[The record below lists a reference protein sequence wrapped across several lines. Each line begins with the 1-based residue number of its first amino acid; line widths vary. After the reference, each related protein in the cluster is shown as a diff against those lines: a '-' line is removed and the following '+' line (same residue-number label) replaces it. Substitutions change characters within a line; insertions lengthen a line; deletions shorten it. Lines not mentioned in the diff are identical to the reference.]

1 MANRVRLSTTI
12 APHPTLA
19 PEYRGEETELEVLMK
34 SSIAIVLA
42 LAIAFLLSL
51 TTFAQEPTHTK
62 DSLDT
67 VKENVKAGKAQIVD
81 VREQAEWNDG
91 HVAGAIHLPKSQL
104 DNKAKVAELVKKLDK
119 NKIIYTHCKGGGRAL
134 ACGELLKK
142 EGFDVRPLKPG
153 FSQLIEAGFEKGK

>member
-1 MANRVRLSTTI
+1 
-12 APHPTLA
+12 
-19 PEYRGEETELEVLMK
+19 MK
-34 SSIAIVLA
+34 SSLI
-42 LAIAFLLSL
+42 LAIAVAML
-51 TTFAQEPTHTK
+51 TPFTATAQEPTHTK
-62 DSLDT
+62 DTLET

-119 NKIIYTHCKGGGRAL
+119 NKIIYTHCKAGGRAL

>member
-1 MANRVRLSTTI
+1 
-12 APHPTLA
+12 
-19 PEYRGEETELEVLMK
+19 MK
-34 SSIAIVLA
+34 SSLI
-42 LAIAFLLSL
+42 LAIAVAML
-51 TTFAQEPTHTK
+51 TPFTATAQDPTHTK
-62 DSLDT
+62 DTLET
-67 VKENVKAGKAQIVD
+67 VKENVKSGKAQIVD

-119 NKIIYTHCKGGGRAL
+119 NKIIYTHCKAGGRAL

>member
-1 MANRVRLSTTI
+1 MNNSVS
-12 APHPTLA
+12 
-19 PEYRGEETELEVLMK
+19 
-34 SSIAIVLA
+34 
-42 LAIAFLLSL
+42 LAIAVAFALLTSL
-51 TTFAQEPTHTK
+51 TTFADEPTHTK
-62 DSLDT
+62 DTLAT

-119 NKIIYTHCKGGGRAL
+119 NKIIYTHCKAGGRAL

>member
-1 MANRVRLSTTI
+1 
-12 APHPTLA
+12 
-19 PEYRGEETELEVLMK
+19 MK
-34 SSIAIVLA
+34 SSLILA
-42 LAIAFLLSL
+42 LAVALLAPF
-51 TTFAQEPTHTK
+51 TVTAQESTHTK
-62 DSLDT
+62 DTLET

-119 NKIIYTHCKGGGRAL
+119 NKIIYTHCKAGGRAL